1 MEHMDELPVMV
12 VQVTA
17 DFLIADINQAVT
29 DKLGYVLEEAT
40 GRPVLD
46 FMTEQ
51 TQALARDR
59 VQGEQSVQAVPYSLL
74 AKSGQVVETEMSVN
88 RQVDSQ
94 GQHLKSFAVMHDV
107 TRRNQL
113 FRRRD
118 QMREALEKSNQELVN
133 LTGVM
138 ANDLEAALQR
148 IDQLLSTIEPAIQ
161 DSDPAVTNYVNM
173 AGQSIQQMQGLVAGL
188 LSLLQINPT
197 PLKTQEVDLQQ
208 LVMLLPLSPDVVD
221 MSDVNL
227 NILAPLPTVTVT
239 SDCLAQVLQELVV
252 NAVKFRNPEASL
264 NITVSA
270 EMVDEDGG
278 HWQVSIRDNGLGF
291 PAELNH
297 QVFEPLSRFHSGRDP
312 SGLGLG
318 LARAVRLLRQIRGT
332 ISVVSQAGAGAN
344 FIIRFP
350 HIATGGQS

>member
-12 VQVTA
+12 VQVSA
-17 DFLIADINQAVT
+17 KFLIEDINQAVT
-29 DKLGYVLEEAT
+29 DTLGYALEEVI

-51 TQALARDR
+51 TQILARER
-59 VQGEQSVQAVPYSLL
+59 VQGEQSVQTVPYHLL
-74 AKSGQVVETEMSVN
+74 TKSGQVVETEMSVN
-88 RQVDSQ
+88 RQFDSQ
-94 GQHLKSFAVMHDV
+94 GQHLKSLAVMHDV

-118 QMREALEKSNQELVN
+118 QMREALKKSNQELVA

-138 ANDLEAALQR
+138 ANDLDAPLQR
-148 IDQLLSTIEPAIQ
+148 FDKLLSAIEPAVQ
-161 DSDPAVTNYVNM
+161 DSDTAVTNYVNM
-173 AGQSIQQMQGLVAGL
+173 AGQSIQQMHGLVAGM
-188 LSLLQINPT
+188 LSLLQINPK
-197 PLKTQEVDLQQ
+197 PLKAQEVDLQQ
-208 LVMLLPLSPDVVD
+208 LVTLLQLSPDFVAL
-221 MSDVNL
+221 SDGSL
-227 NILAPLPTVTVT
+227 KILAPLPTVTVT

-252 NAVKFRNPEASL
+252 NAVKFRNPEVSL

-270 EMVDEDGG
+270 EMVGEDGG
-278 HWQVSIRDNGLGF
+278 QWQVSICDNGLGF

-297 QVFEPLSRFHSGRDP
+297 RVFEPLSRFHSARDP
-312 SGLGLG
+312 YGLGLG
-318 LARAVRLLRQIRGT
+318 LARTVRQLRQIRGT

-350 HIATGGQS
+350 HIATEGQS